1 MEPDSVDKNGATA
14 YVVFGRTLAEN
25 GLTWEDV
32 KENIPPFVNSIGI
45 DDYDKGL
52 TFRHPLKTFSNYEDL
67 NVSLATFAPSSCI
80 YLSILQLT
88 N

>member
-1 MEPDSVDKNGATA
+1 MEPDSVDKNGSTA

-45 DDYDKGL
+45 DDYDKG
-52 TFRHPLKTFSNYEDL
+52 
-67 NVSLATFAPSSCI
+67 
-80 YLSILQLT
+80 
-88 N
+88 